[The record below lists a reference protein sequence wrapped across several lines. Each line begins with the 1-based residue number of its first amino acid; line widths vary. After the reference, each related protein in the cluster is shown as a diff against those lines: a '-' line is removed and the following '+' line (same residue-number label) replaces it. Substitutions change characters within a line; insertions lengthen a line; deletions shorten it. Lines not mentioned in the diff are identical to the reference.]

1 MTIATWVLCVCGIKY
16 SHYLYFHYFS
26 SLKFHSQA
34 TSATNSANRV
44 MGLIKKSF
52 SILNRKTLLILYKA
66 LVRPHLEYA
75 NVVWGPNYIGDC
87 NMMERVQ
94 RRATKCIQDLEYDQ
108 RLVTLKLPTLTY
120 RRHRAD
126 MIMVYNIMQGNVDLQ
141 LEIFLHLNLS
151 SVTRGHNFK
160 LFKPHA
166 QKNVQSKFFS
176 VRTITPWNKLL
187 NEVVKSNSTDNFK
200 IMIDN

>member
-1 MTIATWVLCVCGIKY
+1 VTIATWFLCVCGVKY

-34 TSATNSANRV
+34 TSDTNSANRV

-66 LVRPHLEYA
+66 LVRAHLEYA

-87 NMMERVQ
+87 KDLS
-94 RRATKCIQDLEYDQ
+94 TGSLEYDQ

-120 RRHRAD
+120 
-126 MIMVYNIMQGNVDLQ
+126 
-141 LEIFLHLNLS
+141 
-151 SVTRGHNFK
+151 
-160 LFKPHA
+160 
-166 QKNVQSKFFS
+166 
-176 VRTITPWNKLL
+176 
-187 NEVVKSNSTDNFK
+187 
-200 IMIDN
+200 